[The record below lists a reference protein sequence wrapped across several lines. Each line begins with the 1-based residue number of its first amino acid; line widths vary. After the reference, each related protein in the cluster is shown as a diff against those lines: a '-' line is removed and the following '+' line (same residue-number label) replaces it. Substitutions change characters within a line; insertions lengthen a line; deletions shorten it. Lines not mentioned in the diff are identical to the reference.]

1 MPWWAARRTS
11 ISMPGACLSWAAQ
24 VISQQDYRHAT
35 ESNAVPAA
43 AVRRRR
49 SWRMGAGMSAT
60 AKPSNAVQVSE
71 LRRMR
76 EAGEKIACL
85 TAYDASFAL
94 IEDRAGVD
102 VVLIG
107 DSLGMV
113 IQGRG
118 TTTPVTVAD
127 IEYHSR
133 CVAPHLQRAFLVA
146 DLPFL
151 SFATRERALD
161 ASQRLMQGGG
171 AKMVK
176 LEGGREQADIVEYL
190 SVRGVP
196 VCAHLGLQPQ
206 LIHKVGA
213 FKVAGREDA
222 QAEAMLHDA
231 RVLEAAGADLLLL
244 ECVPAALA
252 KRITEAAHVP
262 VIGIGAGPDVS
273 GQILVLYDILG
284 ISPALSHGRVPRFVK
299 NYMNDSATV
308 EAAIRAY
315 VAEVKSG
322 AYPAPEH
329 CF

>member
-1 MPWWAARRTS
+1 MTAKPAA
-11 ISMPGACLSWAAQ
+11 PAAQ
-24 VISQQDYRHAT
+24 VH
-35 ESNAVPAA
+35 
-43 AVRRRR
+43 
-49 SWRMGAGMSAT
+49 
-60 AKPSNAVQVSE
+60 VSE

-102 VVLIG
+102 VILIG

-113 IQGRG
+113 IHGQNS
-118 TTTPVTVAD
+118 TTAVTVAD
-127 IEYHSR
+127 IAYHSR
-133 CVAPHLQRAFLVA
+133 CVAPHLKRAFLVA

-161 ASQRLMQGGG
+161 ASQRLMQEGG

-206 LIHKVGA
+206 LIHKLGA
-213 FKVAGREDA
+213 FKVQGREELA
-222 QAEAMLHDA
+222 AEAMLHDA
-231 RVLEAAGADLLLL
+231 KVLEEAGADLLLL
-244 ECVPAALA
+244 ECVPSSLGR
-252 KRITEAAHVP
+252 RITEAARVP

-273 GQILVLYDILG
+273 GQILVLHDILN
-284 ISPALSHGRVPRFVK
+284 ISPMVTIGRKPRFVQ
-299 NYMNDSATV
+299 NFMQGAPDIES
-308 EAAIRAY
+308 AIRAY
-315 VAEVKSG
+315 VQAVKTS

>member
-1 MPWWAARRTS
+1 
-11 ISMPGACLSWAAQ
+11 
-24 VISQQDYRHAT
+24 
-35 ESNAVPAA
+35 
-43 AVRRRR
+43 
-49 SWRMGAGMSAT
+49 
-60 AKPSNAVQVSE
+60 
-71 LRRMR
+71 MR
-76 EAGEKIACL
+76 AAGEKIACL
-85 TAYDASFAL
+85 TCYDASFAL

-102 VVLIG
+102 LVLIG

-113 IQGRG
+113 IQGR
-118 TTTPVTVAD
+118 TTTTAVTVAD

-133 CVAPHLQRAFLVA
+133 CVAPYLQRAFLVA

-213 FKVAGREDA
+213 FKVQGREEA
-222 QAEAMLHDA
+222 QAEAMVHDA
-231 RVLEAAGADLLLL
+231 RVLEDAGADLLLL
-244 ECVPAALA
+244 ECVPSALA
-252 KRITEAAHVP
+252 KRITDAAQVP

-273 GQILVLYDILG
+273 GQILVLHDILG
-284 ISPALSHGRVPRFVK
+284 ISPALSHGRIPRFVK
-299 NYMNDSATV
+299 NFLKGADDI

-315 VAEVKSG
+315 VAAVKSG

>member
-1 MPWWAARRTS
+1 M
-11 ISMPGACLSWAAQ
+11 
-24 VISQQDYRHAT
+24 
-35 ESNAVPAA
+35 
-43 AVRRRR
+43 
-49 SWRMGAGMSAT
+49 T
-60 AKPSNAVQVSE
+60 AKPAAPSAQVHISE

-76 EAGEKIACL
+76 DAGERIACL
-85 TAYDASFAL
+85 TCYDASFAL

-102 VVLIG
+102 VILIG

-113 IQGRG
+113 IHGQNS
-118 TTTPVTVAD
+118 TTAVTVAD
-127 IEYHSR
+127 IAYHSR
-133 CVAPHLQRAFLVA
+133 TVAPHLKRAFLVA

-161 ASQRLMQGGG
+161 ASQRLMQEGG

-206 LIHKVGA
+206 LIHKMGA
-213 FKVAGREDA
+213 FKVQGRDEA
-222 QAEAMLHDA
+222 AAEAMLHDA
-231 RVLEAAGADLLLL
+231 RILEEAGADMLLL
-244 ECVPAALA
+244 ECVPSKLGKQITDAAQ
-252 KRITEAAHVP
+252 VP

-273 GQILVLYDILG
+273 GQILVLHDILN
-284 ISPALSHGRVPRFVK
+284 ISPMVTLGRTPRFVQ
-299 NYMNDSATV
+299 NFLQAGVDI
-308 EAAIRAY
+308 EGAIRAY
-315 VAEVKSG
+315 VQAVKSG

>member
-1 MPWWAARRTS
+1 MTTKPAAPS
-11 ISMPGACLSWAAQ
+11 AQ
-24 VISQQDYRHAT
+24 VH
-35 ESNAVPAA
+35 
-43 AVRRRR
+43 
-49 SWRMGAGMSAT
+49 
-60 AKPSNAVQVSE
+60 VSE

-76 EAGEKIACL
+76 EAGERIAAL
-85 TAYDASFAL
+85 TCYDASFAL

-102 VVLIG
+102 VILIG

-113 IQGRG
+113 IHGQTS
-118 TTTPVTVAD
+118 TTAVTVAD
-127 IEYHSR
+127 IAYHAR
-133 CVAPHLQRAFLVA
+133 CVAPHLKRAFLVA

-161 ASQRLMQGGG
+161 ASARLMQEGG

-206 LIHKVGA
+206 LIHKLGA
-213 FKVAGREDA
+213 FKVQGREDA
-222 QAEAMLHDA
+222 AAEAMLHDA
-231 RVLEAAGADLLLL
+231 RVLEEAGADMLLL
-244 ECVPAALA
+244 ECVPSSLG
-252 KRITEAAHVP
+252 KRITEAARVP

-273 GQILVLYDILG
+273 GQILVLHDILN
-284 ISPALSHGRVPRFVK
+284 ISPMVTVGRKPRFVQ
-299 NYMNDSATV
+299 NFMLGQPDIES
-308 EAAIRAY
+308 AIRAY
-315 VAEVKSG
+315 VQAVKTA